1 MNSNYI
7 DTYPEN
13 KDTVRRF
20 LALSRKESTGKEHR
34 KIWFKRALIM
44 NLYLDN
50 NINAIEYRTRM
61 EKINIEWNFLS
72 YTNNVINNRAVN
84 ENKQNDKKIAARHRL
99 LNKLRNREI

>member
-7 DTYPEN
+7 DTYPET
-13 KDTVRRF
+13 KETVRRF

-50 NINAIEYRTRM
+50 NINAVEYRCRM
-61 EKINIEWNFLS
+61 EKVNTEWNFIS
-72 YTNNVINNRAVN
+72 YTNNIINNRAVN
-84 ENKQNDKKIAARHRL
+84 ENKQNDKKHATRARL
-99 LNKLRNREI
+99 KNKLRNREI